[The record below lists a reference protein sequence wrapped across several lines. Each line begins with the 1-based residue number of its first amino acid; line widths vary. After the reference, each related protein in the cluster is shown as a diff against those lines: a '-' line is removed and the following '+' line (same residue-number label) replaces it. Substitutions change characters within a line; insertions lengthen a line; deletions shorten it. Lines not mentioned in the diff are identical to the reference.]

1 MKQYIYFSHFDCDSN
16 KFEIRNYN
24 TDKCVSMNIK
34 QFKEFVSTLKNAVIY
49 QNNVNIIASFLPGGI
64 IDGFKKSKDC
74 KSDEIITYRMKGVTI
89 KSFTLMCP
97 SDQDAESMI
106 ELYGVNTPT
115 EAMISHI
122 EMLGGIKNLSKTI
135 CGQSVKI
142 FYRDIK
148 DELWR
153 WKKQNKVYINTVE
166 QFNILHSGSKR
177 GLLYKPNCLKA
188 HGKTLEFDLSAAY
201 CGAFVQSDKFP
212 VGKPRF
218 TKNIYT
224 FLNELKKGNN
234 AKLVYRGRIK
244 EVEEAQKKIHHDF
257 YDDFNNVTAL
267 EFYDMIILRDLGVN
281 IVEIVKKYDCE
292 FVFYDQTDYIHR
304 LVTDKIVSLQEQKDC
319 LQKGTPER
327 SLVKCQ
333 MEFIYGKPIQK
344 RYFKD
349 DSEVVRHYRC
359 RGENYITPQ
368 MSNHASAYVRFQLYK
383 AIKTLGEDVFYWDT
397 DGIKVNDTEKTRDY
411 FRKENERL
419 LQLNRKNGYDS
430 NIGLWKMEE
439 FDEFI
444 AIRPKIY
451 VTRTGS
457 KVEVTAAGMDKF
469 SKVLSLINTQID
481 GAVMASDYIKT
492 IEKNGFY
499 FRVKQVIKDGDG
511 VCVMYTPFTL
521 LTGRDDL

>member
-1 MKQYIYFSHFDCDSN
+1 MKQCIYVSHFDCDKN
-16 KFEIRNYN
+16 IFEVRNYD
-24 TDKCVSMNIK
+24 TDECVSMNISK
-34 QFKEFVSTLKNAVIY
+34 FKEFVSTLKNAVIY
-49 QNNVNIIASFLPGGI
+49 QNNVNIIASFLPGGNK
-64 IDGFKKSKDC
+64 DGFKKSKDG
-74 KSDEIITYRMKGVTI
+74 KSEEIITYKLEDVTF
-89 KSFTLMCP
+89 KSFTVLCP
-97 SDQDAESMI
+97 SDQDSVSMI
-106 ELYGVNTPT
+106 EMYGVKTPT
-115 EAMISHI
+115 EAMIAHI
-122 EMLGGIKNLSKTI
+122 EMLGGTKNLSRTI
-135 CGQSVKI
+135 CGQSVKM

-148 DELWR
+148 DGLWR

-166 QFNILHSGSKR
+166 QFNLLHAGSKK

-201 CGAFVQSDKFP
+201 CGAFVQSNKFP

-218 TKNIYT
+218 TRNANT

-234 AKLVYRGRIK
+234 AKLVYNGRMP
-244 EVEEAQKKIHHDF
+244 EVEKVQKEIHHDF
-257 YDDFNNVTAL
+257 YDDYNNVTAL
-267 EFYDMIILRDLGVN
+267 EFYDFVILRDLGVN
-281 IVEIVKKYDCE
+281 IVDLVKKYDCE
-292 FVFYDQTDYIHR
+292 FVYYDQTSYIHR
-304 LVTDKIVSLQEQKDC
+304 DVTDKIVSLQEEKDC

-344 RYFKD
+344 RSFKND
-349 DSEVVRHYRC
+349 GEVVRHYRC

-397 DGIKVNDTEKTRDY
+397 DGIKVNDTEETREY

-419 LQLNRKNGYDS
+419 LQLNRDNGYES

-444 AIRPKIY
+444 AVRPKIY

-457 KVEVTAAGMDKF
+457 KIEVTAAGMDEF
-469 SKVLSLINTQID
+469 SKKLSLINTYID

-499 FRVKQVIKDGDG
+499 FRVKQILKDGDS
-511 VCVMYTPFTL
+511 VCVKYTPFTR
-521 LTGRDDL
+521 LTGKED